1 MNIEYN
7 QLIDRIVEHNGLD
20 TIICESE
27 VPDRAPIFEGHF
39 PGNPIVPG
47 VILIEMMA
55 QAGGYIHM
63 LSKDF
68 EEMAYLATVRSAKFR
83 NFVTPNQVLTIKSKI
98 THHGGGYLI
107 CKAKI
112 SDAAGGV
119 VADSELM
126 LKLQN
131 FANEKMREY
140 IKNIAL
146 QAGWNGHDL

>member
-7 QLIDRIVEHNGLD
+7 QLIDRIIEHNSLD
-20 TIICESE
+20 AIVCESE
-27 VPDRAPIFEGHF
+27 VPERAPIFEGHF
-39 PGNPIVPG
+39 PGNPIIPG

-63 LSKDF
+63 LSKNF

-83 NFVTPNQVLTIKSKI
+83 SFVTPNQVLTIKSKI
-98 THHGGGYLI
+98 AHHGDGYLI

-112 SDAAGGV
+112 YDATGAV

-126 LKLQN
+126 LKLQR
-131 FANEKMREY
+131 FANEQMRTH

-146 QAGWNGHDL
+146 QAGWKGHDL

>member
-7 QLIDRIVEHNGLD
+7 QLIDRVIEHNSFD
-20 TIICESE
+20 SITCESK

-63 LSKDF
+63 FSNNF
-68 EEMAYLATVRSAKFR
+68 EQMAYLATVRSAKFR

-98 THHGGGYLI
+98 IHHGESYLI

-112 SDAAGGV
+112 LDSACSV

-126 LKLQN
+126 LKLKN
-131 FANEKMREY
+131 FEVEEMRSH
-140 IKNIAL
+140 IKNVAL
-146 QAGWNGHDL
+146 QAGWKGNGI